1 MGKALEKG
9 PAVWCWYK
17 RGSGRVGRWSI
28 QQKRE
33 RGLKV
38 GIRIFEKV
46 IKNHSFIY
54 LKLH

>member
-1 MGKALEKG
+1 MGKALEMG
-9 PAVWCWYK
+9 PAVWCWYE
-17 RGSGRVGRWSI
+17 RGRGIVGRWSI

-38 GIRIFEKV
+38 GIRILEKD

-54 LKLH
+54 LELH